1 MYISELKIDGYKN
14 CNEEST
20 ILFNSG
26 LNVLVG
32 ENASG
37 KTTIIDAIRLILRES
52 ELPYVTEE
60 DFYKSFEKEEER
72 RNIRID
78 LKMEELSSEEK
89 ITFLSWCNAEFE
101 AELHL
106 EIEKEPNPKGYFKK
120 SIWGG
125 KSKASAFEEETY
137 DYIDTIYL
145 PALRNAEEKLT
156 NGRKSRLALLLK
168 HQYTEDARKEQLVEA
183 FSDFNKSI
191 IKNDDKKFSEIEQA
205 KKDIN
210 TAMKNSMGTVFG
222 QSVNLQFAESSFTSI
237 LQSIKMVFFPHMGEI
252 DEKKFRDVAINS
264 LGYNNLLYIATVFA
278 ELEIVN
284 KNHSLFTVLLIEEPE
299 AHLHPQIQSKLIKY
313 LQKVADLKKN
323 LQIIVTTHSAVIASS
338 VGVESIIYIKGKQ
351 NGILSKRIADF
362 GLEDGVKMYLN
373 RWMDIT
379 KSTLLFSKG
388 VILVEGICEAML
400 IPVLAEVV
408 LKEYNQFKKN
418 KLPTSIEEAGVSVIN
433 INGINFKYFFPL
445 FCDLEGWE
453 DERLPIRCSGI
464 TDKDPRDI
472 IEIDEEGKKNKKPQ
486 YPIESEEV
494 EGGNEAINLV
504 DVLQSTEQARLYV
517 ADLKTFE
524 YDLAM
529 NGNFVLMAKVI
540 KEGWIKGDENKKGVK
555 AECKKIIN
563 LNNNY
568 VDDEMKRRD
577 AKFIY
582 EHIDCDELGK
592 GVFSQLLLE
601 KLAHGEEIHV
611 PQYIKKA
618 IIWACGGNND

>member
-1 MYISELKIDGYKN
+1 MYISELKINGYKN

-32 ENASG
+32 ENACG
-37 KTTIIDAIRLILRES
+37 KTTIIDAIRMILRES

-78 LKMEELSSEEK
+78 LKMEELSPEEK

-168 HQYTEDARKEQLVEA
+168 HQYTEDVRKEKLVEA

-210 TAMKNSMGTVFG
+210 TAMENSMGTVFG

-237 LQSIKMVFFPHMGEI
+237 LQSIKMVFFPHIGEI
-252 DEKKFRDVAINS
+252 DDKKFRDVAINS

-278 ELEIVN
+278 ELEVVN
-284 KNHSLFTVLLIEEPE
+284 KNHGLFTVLLIEEPE

-313 LQKVADLKKN
+313 LQKVASLKKN

-338 VGVESIIYIKGKQ
+338 VGVESIIYIKGKN

-362 GLEDGVKMYLN
+362 GLEDNVKKYLN

-408 LKEYNQFKKN
+408 LKEYNQSQKN
-418 KLPTSIEEAGVSVIN
+418 KLPSSIEEAGVSVIN

-472 IEIDEEGKKNKKPQ
+472 IDIDEEGKKNKKPQ
-486 YPIESEEV
+486 YPIGSEEV
-494 EGGNEAINLV
+494 EGGNEAISLV
-504 DVLQSTEQARLYV
+504 DTLQSTEQARLYV
-517 ADLKTFE
+517 AALKTFE

-529 NGNFVLMAKVI
+529 NGNFALMATVI
-540 KEGWIKGDENKKGVK
+540 KEGWEKGDENKTGVK
-555 AECKKIIN
+555 AECKKIID

-568 VDDEMKRRD
+568 IDDEMRRKD

-582 EHIDCDELGK
+582 EHIDCNELGK
-592 GVFSQLLLE
+592 GIFSQLLLE
-601 KLAHGEEIHV
+601 KLALGEEIRV

>member
-1 MYISELKIDGYKN
+1 MYISELKINGYKN

-32 ENASG
+32 ENACG
-37 KTTIIDAIRLILRES
+37 KTTIIDAIRMILRES

-78 LKMEELSSEEK
+78 LKMEELSPEEK

-168 HQYTEDARKEQLVEA
+168 HQYTEDVRKEKLVEA

-210 TAMKNSMGTVFG
+210 TAMENSMGTVFG

-237 LQSIKMVFFPHMGEI
+237 LQSIKMVFFPHIGEI
-252 DEKKFRDVAINS
+252 DDKKFRDVAINS

-278 ELEIVN
+278 ELEVVN
-284 KNHSLFTVLLIEEPE
+284 KNHGLFTVLLIEEPE

-313 LQKVADLKKN
+313 LQKVASLKKN

-338 VGVESIIYIKGKQ
+338 VGVESIIYIKGKN

-362 GLEDGVKMYLN
+362 GLEDNVKKYLN

-408 LKEYNQFKKN
+408 LKEYNQSQKN
-418 KLPTSIEEAGVSVIN
+418 KLPSSIEEAGVSVIN

-472 IEIDEEGKKNKKPQ
+472 IDIDEEGKKNKKPQ

-494 EGGNEAINLV
+494 EGGNEAISLV
-504 DVLQSTEQARLYV
+504 DTLQSTEQARLYV
-517 ADLKTFE
+517 AALKTFE

-529 NGNFVLMAKVI
+529 NGNFALMATVI
-540 KEGWIKGDENKKGVK
+540 KEGWAKGDENKTGVK
-555 AECKKIIN
+555 AECKKIID

-568 VDDEMKRRD
+568 TDDEMRRRD

-582 EHIDCDELGK
+582 EHIDCNELGK
-592 GVFSQLLLE
+592 GIFSQLLLE
-601 KLAHGEEIHV
+601 KLVLGEELRV

>member
-1 MYISELKIDGYKN
+1 MYISELKINGYKN

-32 ENASG
+32 ENACG
-37 KTTIIDAIRLILRES
+37 KTTIIDAIRMILRES

-78 LKMEELSSEEK
+78 LKMEELSPEEK

-168 HQYTEDARKEQLVEA
+168 HQYTEDVRKEKLVEA

-210 TAMKNSMGTVFG
+210 TAMENSMGTVFG

-237 LQSIKMVFFPHMGEI
+237 LQSIKMVFFPHIGEI
-252 DEKKFRDVAINS
+252 DDKKFRDVAINS

-278 ELEIVN
+278 ELEVVN
-284 KNHSLFTVLLIEEPE
+284 KNHGLFTVLLIEEPE

-313 LQKVADLKKN
+313 LQKVASLKKN

-338 VGVESIIYIKGKQ
+338 VGVESIIYIKGKN

-362 GLEDGVKMYLN
+362 GLEDNVKKYLN

-408 LKEYNQFKKN
+408 LKEYNQSQKN
-418 KLPTSIEEAGVSVIN
+418 KLPSSIEEAGVSVIN

-472 IEIDEEGKKNKKPQ
+472 IDFDEEGKKNKKPQ
-486 YPIESEEV
+486 YPIGSEEV
-494 EGGNEAINLV
+494 EGGNEAISLV
-504 DVLQSTEQARLYV
+504 DTLQSTEQARLYV
-517 ADLKTFE
+517 AALKTFE

-529 NGNFVLMAKVI
+529 NGNFALMATVI
-540 KEGWIKGDENKKGVK
+540 KEGWEKGDENKTGVK
-555 AECKKIIN
+555 AECKKIID

-568 VDDEMKRRD
+568 IDDEMRRRD

-582 EHIDCDELGK
+582 EHIDCNELGK
-592 GVFSQLLLE
+592 GIFSQLLLE
-601 KLAHGEEIHV
+601 KLALGEEIRV